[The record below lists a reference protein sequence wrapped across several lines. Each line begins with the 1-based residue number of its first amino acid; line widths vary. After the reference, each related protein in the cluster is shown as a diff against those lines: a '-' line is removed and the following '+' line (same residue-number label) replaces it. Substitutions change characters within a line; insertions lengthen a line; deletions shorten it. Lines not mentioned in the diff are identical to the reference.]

1 MLTEDHDVSEWL
13 DRRLAR
19 ETDPIIHRNAMA
31 EEFLKEHSSWTIKS
45 RQGVR
50 RAITVYMKKRNA
62 RRISGPSSSRNQVWC
77 MVID

>member
-1 MLTEDHDVSEWL
+1 MLTEDQDVSEWL

-19 ETDPIIHRNAMA
+19 EIKIIHRNALA

>member
-1 MLTEDHDVSEWL
+1 MLTEDQDVSEWL

-19 ETDPIIHRNAMA
+19 EIIHRNALA